1 MKKLTI
7 EIEAVEAEDG
17 HVDISIASHG
27 DATRLTTVNIVLQL
41 GYVLGIPKAAWPMI
55 MVAAGRG
62 DRLIGGS
69 LQQEIHMGGV
79 REQDPSPDCGLV
91 RDDKEEA

>member
-41 GYVLGIPKAAWPMI
+41 GYVLGIPKPAWPMI
-55 MVAAGRG
+55 MDAAGRG
-62 DRLIGGS
+62 EHLIGGS

-79 REQDPSPDCGLV
+79 RKQ
-91 RDDKEEA
+91 EEDEE

>member
-55 MVAAGRG
+55 LDAAGRG
-62 DRLIGGS
+62 EHLIGGTA
-69 LQQEIHMGGV
+69 LQEIHMGGV
-79 REQDPSPDCGLV
+79 RE
-91 RDDKEEA
+91 KEENEK

>member
-1 MKKLTI
+1 MKRLNI

-41 GYVLGIPKAAWPMI
+41 GFVLGIPKAAWPMI
-55 MVAAGRG
+55 MDAAGRG

-79 REQDPSPDCGLV
+79 RE
-91 RDDKEEA
+91 KEEDEE

>member
-41 GYVLGIPKAAWPMI
+41 SYVLGIPKAAWPLI
-55 MVAAGRG
+55 VAAAERN

-69 LQQEIHMGGV
+69 LQQEIHMGGM
-79 REQDPSPDCGLV
+79 REP
-91 RDDKEEA
+91 EEDEE